1 LPQRV
6 VYARLTIPTIG
17 KKMLK
22 ILTLA
27 SLLLAA
33 TSPDIGLW
41 AAKNIPQTARSSE
54 PQGSPKNVPAAQPK
68 SNDIFKEI
76 IPLLLRKTRVPL
88 RLPEYVP
95 YSDDKGLY
103 AILDVAQP
111 DAYSIQLAWAKDCEG
126 GNACHVGYIGGGKT
140 RPQPSDKPEVP
151 VTLTGGIKG
160 SFVDFECS
168 AHCDDASIDW
178 SEGEFYYQI
187 SLKAGDKETLVRMA
201 NTAIRVPAN

>member
-1 LPQRV
+1 
-6 VYARLTIPTIG
+6 
-17 KKMLK
+17 MLK
-22 ILTLA
+22 ILMLA
-27 SLLLAA
+27 SFLLATA
-33 TSPDIGLW
+33 SPEIRLW
-41 AAKNIPQTARSSE
+41 AARNIPQTARSSE
-54 PQGSPKNVPAAQPK
+54 PQASPKNVPAPQLR

-76 IPLLLRKTRVPL
+76 LPLLLRKTRVPL

-95 YSDDKGLY
+95 NSDDKGLY
-103 AILDVAQP
+103 AILEVAQA

-126 GNACHVGYIGGGKT
+126 GNACHVGYIGGSRT

-151 VTLTGGIKG
+151 VMLTGGIKG
-160 SFVDFECS
+160 SFVDFECG

-201 NTAIRVPAN
+201 NTAIRVPAK